1 MNKMDNEYNPD
12 LITVEDENGKKH
24 NFEILDTVELDDSRY
39 IALLPVYDEATDIIE
54 NDGELVILKVIDENG
69 EDVLVTIDDDDEFD
83 RVATVFEENLSE
95 LFELD
100 IED

>member
-1 MNKMDNEYNPD
+1 MDNEYNPD
-12 LITVEDENGKKH
+12 IITVEDDNGKKH
-24 NFEILDTVELDDSRY
+24 NFEVLDTVELDDERY
-39 IALLPVYDEATDIIE
+39 IALLPVYEEAEEILE
-54 NDGELVILKVIDENG
+54 NDGELIILKVIDEDG

-95 LFELD
+95 LFELN

>member
-12 LITVEDENGKKH
+12 IITVEDDNGKKH
-24 NFEILDTVELDDSRY
+24 NFEVLDTVELDDERY
-39 IALLPVYDEATDIIE
+39 IALLPVYEEAEEILE
-54 NDGELVILKVIDENG
+54 NDGELIILKVIDEDG

-95 LFELD
+95 LFELN

>member
-1 MNKMDNEYNPD
+1 MDNEYNPD
-12 LITVEDENGKKH
+12 LITVEDDNGKKH
-24 NFEILDTVELDDSRY
+24 NFEVLDTVELDGERY
-39 IALLPVYDEATDIIE
+39 IALLPVYEEAEEIIE
-54 NDGELVILKVIDENG
+54 NDGELIILKVIDEDG

-95 LFELD
+95 LFELN